1 MRDRIVIIDAVKEL
15 MKVEGNT
22 RERVVE
28 MVMERHKVTRSTV
41 YAYMHDEAS
50 I

>member
-1 MRDRIVIIDAVKEL
+1 MPQGAMMRDRLVIIDAVKEL

-28 MVMERHKVTRSTV
+28 MVMKSHKVQRST
-41 YAYMHDEAS
+41 